1 MTSSSDG
8 KKPMSFRFADAVQ
21 ALHTSLRSGQQ
32 QQHPT
37 LLEDEE
43 AHSEIRRGRITSLVP
58 NDFPALYID
67 RLSSALH
74 LDDVAQSQIQAAY
87 DEAKL
92 NWDLDARLVGGQR
105 SESNIGMARVFGLLD
120 EIVIADEGSGSARDA
135 ARQSVHIDA
144 DGKTVVT
151 ARQDG
156 TQAHGQAEAV
166 TKEGAKG
173 TQEVFHRQYET
184 HDLLRAIDRKDTQ
197 TILMIRD
204 SNFDL
209 LLDLHQGGTGASMSS
224 GTVNTPL
231 GYCIGLG
238 KGWEGVAVVLTG
250 ALSKFVNNLPD
261 EDEDIHNEHKG
272 KMKRVR
278 RELDPRTMSRLRK
291 LRTSLKLA
299 IE

>member
-1 MTSSSDG
+1 
-8 KKPMSFRFADAVQ
+8 MSFRFADAVQ
-21 ALHTSLRSGQQ
+21 AIHSSLHGRQQ
-32 QQHPT
+32 QATPSQQDTHPG
-37 LLEDEE
+37 EPSVS
-43 AHSEIRRGRITSLVP
+43 ASLVSSTVP
-58 NDFPALYID
+58 ESFPELSLD
-67 RLSSALH
+67 RLSSVLH
-74 LDDVAQSQIQAAY
+74 LDDSAQGQIKAAY

-92 NWDLDARLVGGQR
+92 NWDLDARLLGGQR
-105 SESNIGMARVFGLLD
+105 SDSNVGMARVFGLLNAVG
-120 EIVIADEGSGSARDA
+120 IVDEGSSGKTGNKQGSY
-135 ARQSVHIDA
+135 IDA
-144 DGKTVVT
+144 DGNLVT
-151 ARQDG
+151 AARQDG
-156 TQAHGQAEAV
+156 TQAQGQADAKADE
-166 TKEGAKG
+166 TKGS
-173 TQEVFHRQYET
+173 TEVFHKQYET

-204 SNFDL
+204 ANFDL
-209 LLDLHQGGTGASMSS
+209 LLDLHQGGTGASMNS

-261 EDEDIHNEHKG
+261 EEEEGDAEDSKRKG
-272 KMKRVR
+272 KAKRVR